1 MDPIKDHLQTVTR
14 NIINLGENI
23 DAQALS
29 RVWSRETSARQKTLN
44 FALEIEKTHLSRQRS
59 GLIQLK
65 LVKAPLLLCLFEIHS
80 HLR

>member
-1 MDPIKDHLQTVTR
+1 MGLLNGLSSSAAAAIFSGLSAIHL
-14 NIINLGENI
+14 
-23 DAQALS
+23 A
-29 RVWSRETSARQKTLN
+29 SARQKTLN